1 MSLSVSSSPGHG
13 SSSGDGVRRYS
24 PNPYR
29 RGPFDYE
36 PSVLCQC
43 GRKAALWISWSN
55 DNPGRRYLKCYNA
68 RVSWS
73 FGVDLVDFA
82 ELLLNAP
89 LSVLELQSG
98 DCNFMGWFEGPVDEF
113 VHGLLA
119 DLRVTVWG
127 LKRERVEL
135 KAALAD
141 AVVKMEQQKEEISAL
156 KVENEAL
163 KAANKASMQKSLM
176 KTVLLIGLAV
186 PATAAVFMRLG

>member
-13 SSSGDGVRRYS
+13 LSSGDGMRRYS
-24 PNPYR
+24 PIPYR

-43 GRKAALWISWSN
+43 GRKAALWISWSD

-68 RVSWS
+68 R
-73 FGVDLVDFA
+73 
-82 ELLLNAP
+82 
-89 LSVLELQSG
+89 SG
-98 DCNFMGWFEGPVDEF
+98 GCNFMGWFEGPIDEF
-113 VHGLLA
+113 IRGLLV
-119 DLRVTVWG
+119 DLRDTVWG

-141 AVVKMEQQKEEISAL
+141 AVVKMEQLKEEISAL
-156 KVENEAL
+156 KVENQAL
-163 KAANKASMQKSLM
+163 KAANKTSAQKPLM

-186 PATAAVFMRLG
+186 PAAAAAAAVFMRLG

>member
-1 MSLSVSSSPGHG
+1 MGPHVSSSPGHG
-13 SSSGDGVRRYS
+13 SSSGDGVRHYS
-24 PNPYR
+24 PIPYR
-29 RGPFDYE
+29 RGSFDYE

-43 GRKAALWISWSN
+43 GRKAGLWISWSN

-68 RVSWS
+68 H
-73 FGVDLVDFA
+73 
-82 ELLLNAP
+82 
-89 LSVLELQSG
+89 SG
-98 DCNFMGWFEGPVDEF
+98 GCNFMGWFEGPVHKF
-113 VHGLLA
+113 VRGLLI
-119 DLRVTVWG
+119 DLRDTVWG

-163 KAANKASMQKSLM
+163 KAANKASAQKSLM

-186 PATAAVFMRLG
+186 LAAAAAVFMRLG